1 MNHLWRSAQRT
12 LLAGVA
18 ATAVGCAHT
27 ATAVPAASPDPEFM
41 VVTGSRIPQPV
52 DARTGYPITPD
63 ILRIYTYDD
72 LYRTGHPDVVRA
84 LRQLDPSFG
93 R

>member
-1 MNHLWRSAQRT
+1 MSHLRRSIPGT
-12 LLAGVA
+12 VLAGIA
-18 ATAVGCAHT
+18 AAAVGCAHT
-27 ATAVPAASPDPEFM
+27 STGVPIASPPPKYM
-41 VVTGSRIPQPV
+41 IVTGSRIPQPV

-63 ILRIYTYDD
+63 ILSIYTYDD

>member
-1 MNHLWRSAQRT
+1 MNHPRKSVPWT
-12 LLAGVA
+12 LLAAIA
-18 ATAVGCAHT
+18 AAVVGCAH
-27 ATAVPAASPDPEFM
+27 ASTAVPAASPAPKFM

>member
-1 MNHLWRSAQRT
+1 MKHPWKTFPAA
-12 LLAGVA
+12 LLAA
-18 ATAVGCAHT
+18 IATSAVGCAHT
-27 ATAVPAASPDPEFM
+27 TTAAPPASPEPKFM

-72 LYRTGHPDVVRA
+72 LYRTGRVDVARA
-84 LRQLDPSFG
+84 LRQLDPSLG
-93 R
+93 P

>member
-1 MNHLWRSAQRT
+1 MRQLWKSVPRS

-18 ATAVGCAHT
+18 AAAVGCAHT
-27 ATAVPAASPDPEFM
+27 STAVPAASPTPKFM

-72 LYRTGHPDVVRA
+72 LYRTGHVDVARA

-93 R
+93 P